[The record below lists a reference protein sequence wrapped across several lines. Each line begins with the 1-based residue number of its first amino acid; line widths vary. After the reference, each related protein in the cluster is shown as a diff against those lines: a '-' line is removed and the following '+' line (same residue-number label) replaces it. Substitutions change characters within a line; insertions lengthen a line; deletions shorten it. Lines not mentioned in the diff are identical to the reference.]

1 LVAVVTKVGVG
12 NSNMGSWGSGFFS
25 YSFYFFGRPLD
36 LGKSPDGL
44 SNIAVV
50 SGSVNFIIFSGGS
63 FFSRSFATK
72 TLRASVRIRS
82 GATGVASNTSSG
94 SREVSK
100 GRCRDDRF
108 SDMSNMMSIGIRVV
122 KAIGIGMV
130 TVESVSVGFSR
141 RLSGPLATGAP
152 DSGCETGST
161 V

>member
-1 LVAVVTKVGVG
+1 MVAVVTAVVGVG
-12 NSNMGSWGSGFFS
+12 NSWGSCFFS
-25 YSFYFFGRPLD
+25 YSLYFFGRPLD
-36 LGKSPDGL
+36 LRESPDGL

-50 SGSVNFIIFSGGS
+50 SGSVNFIIFSRGS
-63 FFSRSFATK
+63 FFGRPLATK

-82 GATGVASNTSSG
+82 GATGMASNTSSS
-94 SREVSK
+94 SREVRK
-100 GRCRDDRF
+100 GRCSDGRC
-108 SDMSNMMSIGIRVV
+108 SDMSDMMSIGIRVV

-141 RLSGPLATGAP
+141 WLSGPLATGAP